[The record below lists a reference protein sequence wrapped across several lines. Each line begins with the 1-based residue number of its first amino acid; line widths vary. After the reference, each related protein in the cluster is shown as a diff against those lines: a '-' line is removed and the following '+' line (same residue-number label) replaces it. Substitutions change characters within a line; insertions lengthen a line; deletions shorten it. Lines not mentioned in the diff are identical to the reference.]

1 MDCAHLGSFHFIS
14 FGFMQ
19 AKPDSYVGDV
29 ECAASPSIRVMT
41 FISKISGKVL
51 KHSLTHCHIDS
62 FESLQQ
68 PHCFT

>member
-1 MDCAHLGSFHFIS
+1 
-14 FGFMQ
+14 MQ

-29 ECAASPSIRVMT
+29 ECAASPSIRVMSL
-41 FISKISGKVL
+41 ISRIFGKML
-51 KHSLTHCHIDS
+51 KPSLTHRQIDS